1 MRILF
6 VHGMGRSPLS
16 AWPMLRRLR
25 REGLDTSTFAYGVSR
40 ENFPVI
46 RDRLVA
52 RIRALAGQGD
62 YVLIGHSLGGVL
74 LRAALN
80 VLPATMAPPCHLFLL
95 GSPVKAARL
104 AARLQRNPIYRRI
117 TGDCGQRLA
126 SDHRM
131 QEIGPVAIA
140 TTSIVGT
147 RGITMAAGPF
157 DGEPNDGVVS
167 LSEVSASW
175 IDEQIDVPLVHTW
188 LPSSPQV
195 ARMVLRSLDRRGLW
209 PSYRH
214 GQPDA
219 TI

>member
-1 MRILF
+1 
-6 VHGMGRSPLS
+6 
-16 AWPMLRRLR
+16 
-25 REGLDTSTFAYGVSR
+25 
-40 ENFPVI
+40 
-46 RDRLVA
+46 
-52 RIRALAGQGD
+52 
-62 YVLIGHSLGGVL
+62 
-74 LRAALN
+74 
-80 VLPATMAPPCHLFLL
+80 
-95 GSPVKAARL
+95 
-104 AARLQRNPIYRRI
+104 
-117 TGDCGQRLA
+117 
-126 SDHRM
+126 M

-175 IDEQIDVPLVHTW
+175 IDEQIGVPLVHTW